1 LRGRLKIRWD
11 GLVALLSF
19 LFLAGALVGGICFLK
34 KTPESVLAVPSGSFK
49 KQLDREL
56 MRGARVFS
64 PQQGRLPVVQ
74 FESVRIVKPRF
85 GGISLGGF
93 NRLEIDGLKL
103 LWYADSGGEGDPAAS
118 NGGFSSVRKLLSVE
132 ELCRK
137 AGVSQRVSSVR
148 ISSLCLSVFAN
159 EKPIQ
164 ILCAKSAKSVKS
176 GRFRLKECAFL
187 NGELVLHQVPEA
199 ELDVRDGVVI
209 SGQSVVSLA
218 AVADALVDMQRED
231 F

>member
-1 LRGRLKIRWD
+1 MF
-11 GLVALLSF
+11 ALLSL
-19 LFLAGALVGGICFLK
+19 LFLAGGLAGGIYLLK
-34 KTPESVLAVPSGSFK
+34 KAPESVPVAPSGSFQ
-49 KQLDREL
+49 KQLDREV

-74 FESVRIVKPRF
+74 FKSVRIVKPRF

-103 LWYADSGGEGDPAAS
+103 LWYPDSGGEEDPAGS
-118 NGGFSSVRKLLSVE
+118 DSGFSNVRKLLSVE

-137 AGVSQRVSSVR
+137 AGISQRVSSVR
-148 ISSLCLSVFAN
+148 IHSLCLSVFAN

-176 GRFRLKECAFL
+176 GRFRLKECEFL
-187 NGELVLHQVPEA
+187 DEKLVSKQVPEA
-199 ELDVRDGVVI
+199 ELDVERGFLVVG
-209 SGQSVVSLA
+209 SDEFDLSYVTK
-218 AVADALVDMQRED
+218 AVATEGQ
-231 F
+231 

>member
-1 LRGRLKIRWD
+1 MRGRLKIRWD

-103 LWYADSGGEGDPAAS
+103 LWYADSGGEDDPVAS
-118 NGGFSSVRKLLSVE
+118 DSSFSKVRKLLSVE

-148 ISSLCLSVFAN
+148 IHSLCLSVFSD
-159 EKPIQ
+159 EKSVQ

-176 GRFRLKECAFL
+176 GRLLLKECQFL
-187 NGELVLHQVPEA
+187 DENLILHRVSEA
-199 ELDVRDGVVI
+199 ELDVKRGLVEGNSQRVFI
-209 SGQSVVSLA
+209 GR
-218 AVADALVDMQRED
+218 VAHRLIGREK
-231 F
+231 